1 MLKWHAEEV
10 QIESFKAFFMG
21 LGIVLYGVPRV
32 MLRDTCAE
40 YDEQKKGQR
49 VALIFVATVVLNQGE
64 AFDEAG

>member
-1 MLKWHAEEV
+1 
-10 QIESFKAFFMG
+10 MG
-21 LGIVLYGVPRV
+21 LGIVLHSVPRV

-40 YDEQKKGQR
+40 DDEQKKGQR

>member
-1 MLKWHAEEV
+1 
-10 QIESFKAFFMG
+10 MG
-21 LGIVLYGVPRV
+21 LSVVLHGVPRV

>member
-1 MLKWHAEEV
+1 
-10 QIESFKAFFMG
+10 MG
-21 LGIVLYGVPRV
+21 LCVVLHGVPRV

>member
-1 MLKWHAEEV
+1 
-10 QIESFKAFFMG
+10 MG
-21 LGIVLYGVPRV
+21 LSVVLHGVPRV

-40 YDEQKKGQR
+40 YGGKKKGQR